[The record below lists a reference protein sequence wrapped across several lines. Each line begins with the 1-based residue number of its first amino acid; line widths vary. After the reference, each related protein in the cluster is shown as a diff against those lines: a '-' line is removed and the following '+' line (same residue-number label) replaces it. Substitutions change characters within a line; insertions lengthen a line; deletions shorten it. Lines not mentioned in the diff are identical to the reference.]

1 MTSLRQVWAAAILIP
16 WAVGGQAL
24 GAGEADPPERPTS
37 VAPEERRASPF
48 GFVESEAA
56 RLSQA
61 APAAGDTSRV
71 GPTGFVPL
79 SVEAVS
85 LQHLSAKTAAEV
97 FGALTS
103 PLGKIGVQEGS
114 NTLFVF
120 DTPDDV
126 RRIVAEIRKADQA
139 HEGVVMESV
148 NLRFL
153 EAKNL
158 TPIVEKMVSP
168 LGSVSANEASNTVVV
183 CDTPE
188 RVKRI
193 LAEIRKADQTPPE
206 IVVEVV
212 LLDVRLGDDKE
223 IGVSWDYLRQQPD
236 DVGYRQNFTDAQDR
250 LSMVKNVEEM
260 FQQGIA
266 YNTLGSAGELSVV
279 TGTMRG
285 VIHLIQDKRDAQI
298 IASPRA
304 MVVSGKKATIKA
316 VEEVPYLVVT
326 ESAAGGQ
333 LQQTLFKDVGVTLEV
348 TATVTDGNQVF
359 LDAKTTLN
367 VQSGSGIGG
376 VPVVDTRESNTRLLL
391 KDGQIVVMGGLR
403 RQQKTK
409 QVSQVPLLGDLPL
422 VGPLFKSTRD
432 GVTYAE
438 LVILLSPHVCQGEPV
453 PAEVRAA
460 VDRFKQERIL
470 DRCAGPAE
478 ALPSCAAPG
487 R

>member
-1 MTSLRQVWAAAILIP
+1 MTSLRQVWAAAILVS
-16 WAVGGQAL
+16 WVLGGQAL
-24 GAGEADPPERPTS
+24 GTRAADPCEGTAS
-37 VAPEERRASPF
+37 VSPGERRASPF
-48 GFVESEAA
+48 GFVESETA
-56 RLSQA
+56 RLSQG
-61 APAAGDTSRV
+61 APAGETSWV
-71 GPTGFVPL
+71 GPAGFVPL
-79 SVEAVS
+79 SVESVS
-85 LQHLSAKTAAEV
+85 LRHLSAKAAAEV

-103 PLGKIGVQEGS
+103 PQGRIGVQEGS

-158 TPIVEKMVSP
+158 TAIVEKMVSP
-168 LGSVSANEASNTVVV
+168 LGSVSANEASNSLIVA
-183 CDTPE
+183 DTPE
-188 RVKRI
+188 SLKRI

-236 DVGYRQNFTDAQDR
+236 DVGYRQNFTDVQDR
-250 LSMVKNVEEM
+250 LSMVKNIDEM

-266 YNTLGSAGELSVV
+266 YNTLGAAGELSIV

-285 VIHLIQDKRDAQI
+285 VIHLIQETRDAQI

-376 VPVVDTRESNTRLLL
+376 VPVVDTRESDTRLLL

-432 GVTYAE
+432 AVTYAE
-438 LVILLSPHVCQGEPV
+438 LVILLSPHVYRGEPV
-453 PAEVRAA
+453 PNEVQAA

-470 DRCAGPAE
+470 DRCTAEPAHAGSSGPAQ
-478 ALPSCAAPG
+478 G